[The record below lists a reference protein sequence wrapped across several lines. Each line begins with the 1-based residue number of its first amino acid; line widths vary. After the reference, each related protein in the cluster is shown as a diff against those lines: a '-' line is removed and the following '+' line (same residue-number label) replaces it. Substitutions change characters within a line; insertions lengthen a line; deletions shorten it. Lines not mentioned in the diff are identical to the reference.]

1 MHAAP
6 AIRRTLG
13 LAALGLV
20 LAGSTGCVR
29 IGSKPPER
37 LLSISADARIAPGT
51 SQSAS
56 AQSAL
61 FVELPDAAKTIAN
74 QRVAVRASPNAYA
87 YVPKAMW
94 ADTPARQFRAVLSET
109 IAAKTGRLVLDPGQ
123 YLAQSNQ
130 ILHGDLIDF
139 GVDAQSNR
147 AIVTYDA
154 SLLAPD
160 GQTVRR
166 QRFSATRPVSDIDA
180 DSVAGPISQAAND
193 VATQV
198 ADWLGKPAQ

>member
-1 MHAAP
+1 MTAAP
-6 AIRRTLG
+6 IIRRTLG
-13 LAALGLV
+13 FAALGLMF
-20 LAGSTGCVR
+20 AATAGCVR
-29 IGSKPPER
+29 IGAKAPDR

-51 SQSAS
+51 GQSAS

-61 FVELPDAAKTIAN
+61 FVELPDSAKTIAN

-87 YVPKAMW
+87 YVPKALW
-94 ADTPARQFRAVLSET
+94 TDTPARQFRAVLSET
-109 IAAKTGRLVLDPGQ
+109 IAARTGRLVLDPGQ

-139 GVDAQSNR
+139 GVDAQSNM

-166 QRFSATRPVSDIDA
+166 QRFSASRPVSDIDA
-180 DSVAGPISQAAND
+180 DTVAGPISEAANE

-198 ADWLGKPAQ
+198 ADWLGKQ